1 MFGDVWLC
9 SGQSNMEMAFQYI
22 VNSTEEMEASADF
35 NIRYTVMEPTT
46 DLGEVDDFRFVKQN
60 SRQFFNFYLFRDIA
74 VSVPWSLPSDS
85 KALR

>member
-46 DLGEVDDFRFVKQN
+46 DLGEVDDFRFFKQN
-60 SRQFFNFYLFRDIA
+60 SGQF
-74 VSVPWSLPSDS
+74 
-85 KALR
+85 